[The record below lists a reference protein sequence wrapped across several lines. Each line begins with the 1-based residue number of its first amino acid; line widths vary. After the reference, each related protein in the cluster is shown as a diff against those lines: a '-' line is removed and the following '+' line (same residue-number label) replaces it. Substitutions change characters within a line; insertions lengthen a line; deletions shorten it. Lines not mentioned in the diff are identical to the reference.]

1 MAVARGCGERPGERP
16 QMRTVGGALPAR
28 CRPGTRVAGWV
39 EVAVGQAP
47 PRGTPDARTDG
58 DGGAPEKDQREDAAR
73 ERIPGIRRSAAW
85 AAVALAWLVPAALA
99 AQGTSPWVD
108 AVNELQ
114 TQFTGPIARGLSLI
128 AIVIGG
134 LMFAFG
140 EGGSK
145 RTLAGIIFG
154 LGMAMGAANF
164 LAWLF

>member
-1 MAVARGCGERPGERP
+1 MTTTPDTTSTGRSRPVRAFLATTWRFAILAMA
-16 QMRTVGGALPAR
+16 GALA
-28 CRPGTRVAGWV
+28 T
-39 EVAVGQAP
+39 
-47 PRGTPDARTDG
+47 PRGLSAQNPW
-58 DGGAPEKDQREDAAR
+58 EDAVTA
-73 ERIPGIRRSAAW
+73 
-85 AAVALAWLVPAALA
+85 
-99 AQGTSPWVD
+99 
-108 AVNELQ
+108 LQ
-114 TQFTGPIARGLSLI
+114 TAMTGPIARGLSLV

>member
-1 MAVARGCGERPGERP
+1 
-16 QMRTVGGALPAR
+16 MRTLLMTMRGAASIALLLLVPGALH
-28 CRPGTRVAGWV
+28 
-39 EVAVGQAP
+39 
-47 PRGTPDARTDG
+47 
-58 DGGAPEKDQREDAAR
+58 
-73 ERIPGIRRSAAW
+73 
-85 AAVALAWLVPAALA
+85 

-128 AIVIGG
+128 AIVVGG

-154 LGMAMGAANF
+154 IGMAVGAVNF
-164 LAWLF
+164 LGWLF

>member
-1 MAVARGCGERPGERP
+1 
-16 QMRTVGGALPAR
+16 MRTLLTTMRASAWTVLL
-28 CRPGTRVAGWV
+28 VL
-39 EVAVGQAP
+39 
-47 PRGTPDARTDG
+47 TPT
-58 DGGAPEKDQREDAAR
+58 
-73 ERIPGIRRSAAW
+73 
-85 AAVALAWLVPAALA
+85 VLLVLTPTVLT

-128 AIVIGG
+128 AIVVGG

-154 LGMAMGAANF
+154 LGMAMGAVNF

>member
-1 MAVARGCGERPGERP
+1 MMKTLLTTRGAV
-16 QMRTVGGALPAR
+16 
-28 CRPGTRVAGWV
+28 
-39 EVAVGQAP
+39 
-47 PRGTPDARTDG
+47 
-58 DGGAPEKDQREDAAR
+58 
-73 ERIPGIRRSAAW
+73 W
-85 AAVALAWLVPAALA
+85 AALLVLMPGMLH

-108 AVNELQ
+108 AVTELQ

-128 AIVIGG
+128 AIVVGG

-154 LGMAMGAANF
+154 IGMAVGAVNF

>member
-1 MAVARGCGERPGERP
+1 
-16 QMRTVGGALPAR
+16 MRTLLTTMGG
-28 CRPGTRVAGWV
+28 
-39 EVAVGQAP
+39 
-47 PRGTPDARTDG
+47 
-58 DGGAPEKDQREDAAR
+58 
-73 ERIPGIRRSAAW
+73 AAW
-85 AAVALAWLVPAALA
+85 AVLLMLTPGALA

-128 AIVIGG
+128 AIVVGG

-154 LGMAMGAANF
+154 IGMAVGAVNF
-164 LAWLF
+164 LGWLF